1 MYGLPTVATDRGFP
15 DGGSD
20 LPILMDD
27 VICIGNESRLIDCM
41 HKSENGSNCVHSE
54 DVGLECGG
62 GFARDMEQG
71 EKRERELQSFA
82 SVCPLLQ
89 FAEMVMCGWWEETV
103 NSKVK

>member
-1 MYGLPTVATDRGFP
+1 MKICFYVVQPCDAKHLFTRTHSLYGLPTVATDRGFP

-54 DVGLECGG
+54 DVGLVCGG
-62 GFARDMEQG
+62 GFAQ
-71 EKRERELQSFA
+71 
-82 SVCPLLQ
+82 
-89 FAEMVMCGWWEETV
+89 EE
-103 NSKVK
+103 